1 MGFASK
7 TPKAYVIP
15 PLFSHLAY
23 ILVAVLSSLLARCFA
38 DLCFNL
44 SAFFINTK
52 AIVAHYTFM
61 TQHDLGATDLLNR
74 YRAYANEMVCTEKI
88 KPI

>member
-7 TPKAYVIP
+7 TPKTYVIS
-15 PLFSHLAY
+15 PLFFHLAY
-23 ILVAVLSSLLARCFA
+23 ILAAVLSSLLARCFA
-38 DLCFNL
+38 DVWFNL

-52 AIVAHYTFM
+52 SIVAHYTFM
-61 TQHDLGATDLLNR
+61 TQHDLVATDLLDR